1 MLPEK
6 PSKKWNSN
14 AFLRLKNPQT
24 LLQKLL
30 LTTDE
35 NTLHNLKDIL
45 AFSISHYEEKC
56 HSYDHSHIKQILK
69 SQERSKI

>member
-6 PSKKWNSN
+6 PSKIWPSN

-30 LTTDE
+30 LTNE